1 MVIGGRLP
9 HRALTLQGENVTAA
23 ASVWI
28 TEVLALKTAQCAAL
42 MRNARKTGL
51 LIRKR

>member
-9 HRALTLQGENVTAA
+9 HRALTLQGENLTAA
-23 ASVWI
+23 ASVGAL
-28 TEVLALKTAQCAAL
+28 VLKTAQCAVL